1 MGTPSEALI
10 QATATVV
17 AARLTTTAMA
27 SAAGKP
33 TVMVTQRIDEIFL
46 ETYRMIAKAVDR
58 IDVEAFENSVK

>member
-1 MGTPSEALI
+1 MATTNEALI

-33 TVMVTQRIDEIFL
+33 TVMVAQRIDEIFV
-46 ETYRMIAKAVDR
+46 ETYRMIAKALDR
-58 IDVEAFENSVK
+58 IDVEAFESTIK